1 MYRNKKKSKKIEQY
15 NSKRSTLS
23 CISSIPSHT
32 SNKTLVFENDS
43 FEQLWFVTL
52 LTLDVDFEIEG
63 LVFQR
68 LSNALVQ
75 ARVGST
81 YGRVDWC
88 FWIAAAVLG
97 WCHRCH
103 RCRASGH
110 VLALCV
116 FERNLDPGRS
126 CAFTRDG
133 VGRWHGWENQK
144 LKRTTRDGGCCVKY
158 VLLDSQWILFRAS
171 NWVCI
176 CCETLFRQTALQGLR
191 QEWFT
196 YGSKCSYCYNPLEF
210 DRRTFQRREVGKR
223 RGTE

>member
-88 FWIAAAVLG
+88 F
-97 WCHRCH
+97 
-103 RCRASGH
+103 
-110 VLALCV
+110 
-116 FERNLDPGRS
+116 
-126 CAFTRDG
+126 
-133 VGRWHGWENQK
+133 
-144 LKRTTRDGGCCVKY
+144 
-158 VLLDSQWILFRAS
+158 
-171 NWVCI
+171 
-176 CCETLFRQTALQGLR
+176 
-191 QEWFT
+191 
-196 YGSKCSYCYNPLEF
+196 
-210 DRRTFQRREVGKR
+210 
-223 RGTE
+223 